1 MPFPVGR
8 NDTKHRVMETQSFVF
23 LSTAHRVYGPFVCG
37 ESADSVVSL
46 VIFLQTVTGLCVSVF
61 NINYTLC
68 GAELR
73 ISTLPALHVLT
84 FRTSGSFQLRTS
96 DSFLLRMSDS
106 YWLRTPSSFQLRTSD
121 SFLLRMSD
129 SFLLRMSDSFLLR
142 MSDSYW
148 LRTFASFQPR
158 TIGNLEEVE
167 LWVTAGG
174 SPKGNTCGLSH
185 PLFLTSTSKGVEPRL
200 FCQKE
205 PFITTNELEQ
215 LFTEI
220 APLMSLS
227 LVHDVLRHYVL
238 PGHRGC
244 SRA

>member
-1 MPFPVGR
+1 METQRRRSIMPFPVGR
-8 NDTKHRVMETQSFVF
+8 NDTKHRVTETQSFVF

-37 ESADSVVSL
+37 EAADSVVPL

-68 GAELR
+68 RAELR

-84 FRTSGSFQLRTS
+84 FRTSGSFQ
-96 DSFLLRMSDS
+96 
-106 YWLRTPSSFQLRTSD
+106 
-121 SFLLRMSD
+121 
-129 SFLLRMSDSFLLR
+129 
-142 MSDSYW
+142 

>member
-8 NDTKHRVMETQSFVF
+8 NDTKHRVTETQSFVF

-37 ESADSVVSL
+37 EAADSVVSL

-68 GAELR
+68 GLELC

-96 DSFLLRMSDS
+96 DSYWLRTSDS
-106 YWLRTPSSFQLRTSD
+106 YWLRTSD
-121 SFLLRMSD
+121 SYWLRMSD
-129 SFLLRMSDSFLLR
+129 SFLLR
-142 MSDSYW
+142 
-148 LRTFASFQPR
+148 TFASCQPR

-185 PLFLTSTSKGVEPRL
+185 PLFFSHVDLEGVEPRL

>member
-1 MPFPVGR
+1 METQRRRSIMPFPVGR
-8 NDTKHRVMETQSFVF
+8 NDTKHRVTETQSFVF
-23 LSTAHRVYGPFVCG
+23 LSTAHRVYGPFVCS
-37 ESADSVVSL
+37 EAADSVVPL

-61 NINYTLC
+61 DINYTLC
-68 GAELR
+68 GLEWC

-96 DSFLLRMSDS
+96 G
-106 YWLRTPSSFQLRTSD
+106 
-121 SFLLRMSD
+121 
-129 SFLLRMSDSFLLR
+129 
-142 MSDSYW
+142 SYW

-220 APLMSLS
+220 ASLMSLS

>member
-8 NDTKHRVMETQSFVF
+8 NDTKHRVTETQSFVF
-23 LSTAHRVYGPFVCG
+23 LSTAHRVYGPFVCS
-37 ESADSVVSL
+37 EAADSVVPL

-61 NINYTLC
+61 DINYTLC
-68 GAELR
+68 GLEWC

-96 DSFLLRMSDS
+96 G
-106 YWLRTPSSFQLRTSD
+106 
-121 SFLLRMSD
+121 
-129 SFLLRMSDSFLLR
+129 
-142 MSDSYW
+142 SYW

-220 APLMSLS
+220 ASLMSLS

>member
-1 MPFPVGR
+1 M
-8 NDTKHRVMETQSFVF
+8 
-23 LSTAHRVYGPFVCG
+23 
-37 ESADSVVSL
+37 
-46 VIFLQTVTGLCVSVF
+46 
-61 NINYTLC
+61 
-68 GAELR
+68 
-73 ISTLPALHVLT
+73 PALHVLT
-84 FRTSGSFQLRTS
+84 SRTSGSFQLRTS

-121 SFLLRMSD
+121 SFLLRMSG
-129 SFLLRMSDSFLLR
+129 SFQLRT
-142 MSDSYW
+142 SDSYW